1 MRAKALPGPTPCPN
15 IDADHADYLALLR
28 KLRNIPGV
36 KKVFVRSGIR
46 YDYMLEDKNQ
56 EFFAELVKYHIS
68 GQLKVAPE
76 HISPRVLKNMRK
88 PAKEVFDRFS
98 AEYSRMNKKLGK
110 KQYMI
115 PYFISSHPGSTL
127 QDAVELALYMKETGF
142 VPDQVQ
148 DFYPT
153 PGTLATCMYYTEMD
167 PFTMKKVYVAKTEE
181 EKKMQRALMHFN
193 KRENRKTVI
202 KALQKAGREDL
213 VEVLLR

>member
-1 MRAKALPGPTPCPN
+1 META
-15 IDADHADYLALLR
+15 
-28 KLRNIPGV
+28 
-36 KKVFVRSGIR
+36 
-46 YDYMLEDKNQ
+46 
-56 EFFAELVKYHIS
+56 
-68 GQLKVAPE
+68 GQCAAGGAV